1 MNKRLEHI
9 TELIELYGLDRI
21 LEDHQITLPEVMD
34 ILDELGFVCLDIY
47 DDDTLGDVPY
57 DRS

>member
-34 ILDELGFVCLDIY
+34 ILDELGFVCLDVY
-47 DDDTLGDVPY
+47 DDDALGP
-57 DRS
+57 